1 MVEPL
6 VSEQW
11 FVKMQPLAE
20 PALAAVAD
28 GQIKI
33 VPERFEKIYNSWLEN
48 IKVSW
53 HVSPGGWLRWGLGG
67 GAGNCGHRELWGQVD
82 PG

>member
-11 FVKMQPLAE
+11 FVKMAPLAE

-33 VPERFEKIYNSWLEN
+33 VPERFEKIYNGWLQN

-53 HVSPGGWLRWGLGG
+53 RCSLGSRWGLGRIFEVVSYKPT
-67 GAGNCGHRELWGQVD
+67 A
-82 PG
+82 